1 MEIEE
6 IKEIIY
12 KYAVKNAYDY
22 GKANEKAVLGKIF
35 AERKE
40 LRSKAKEIIP
50 IVKEVV
56 DEVNRLS
63 REKIEEEVKRFKY
76 VEKKVEKGLKDLP
89 NVDKGVVMRFA
100 PNPSGPL
107 HIGHARAAI
116 LNDEY
121 VKRYKG
127 RLILRIEDTDPTR
140 IMQEAYEMIE
150 EDLAWLGVKYHE
162 KVIQSDRLNIYY
174 EYAKKLIELGR
185 AYVCT
190 CEQEKFQKLKLA
202 KKACEC
208 RSLSVEENLE
218 RFEKMFTEYR
228 EGEAVVRLKT
238 DLAHKDPSVRDFV
251 ILRICETPHAR
262 VDAKVYP
269 LMNFSVAVD
278 DHLLGVT
285 HVLRGKDHIA
295 NTVKQRFIYRYF
307 NWKEPI
313 FIHYGIM
320 KIEGLTLSTSK
331 IREGIE
337 KGIYSGWDD
346 VKLGTLRALKRR
358 GITPEAIRRA
368 MIEIGIKE
376 SDINFSWKNLYA
388 YNKEIIEPK
397 ANRYFF
403 VFDPKE
409 IIISGAKTKVYK
421 ALLHPSFKERGFREL
436 KIVAENGTAKVYISA
451 DDFEKLEEGEFL
463 RLMDAFNII
472 IEKKEKDRAYARYA
486 GEDLKEAR
494 DKKAKLIQWV
504 CVGIETIVLSPE
516 REYRGLAEDNLK
528 DVPVDSIVQ
537 FERFGFVR
545 IDSKNDKIV
554 AYYAHR

>member
-22 GKANEKAVLGKIF
+22 GKADEKAVLGKIF

-40 LRSKAKEIIP
+40 LRSRAKEIIP

-56 DEVNRLS
+56 DEVNRLPK
-63 REKIEEEVKRFKY
+63 EKIEEEVKRFKY
-76 VEKKVEKGLKDLP
+76 VAKKVEKGLKDLP
-89 NVDKGVVMRFA
+89 NADKGVVMRFA

-127 RLILRIEDTDPTR
+127 RLILRIEDTDPAR
-140 IMQEAYEMIE
+140 ILPEAYEMIE

-174 EYAKKLIELGR
+174 EYARKLIELGK

-208 RSLSVEENLE
+208 RGLSVEENLE

-251 ILRICETPHAR
+251 ILRICETPHVR
-262 VDAKVYP
+262 VDARVYP

-307 NWKEPI
+307 NWNEPI

-346 VKLGTLRALKRR
+346 IRLGTLRALKRR
-358 GITPEAIRRA
+358 GITPEAIRKA

-409 IIISGAKTKVYK
+409 IIISGAETKTYK
-421 ALLHPSFKERGFREL
+421 ALLHPSFKDRGFREL

-472 IEKKEKDRAYARYA
+472 IEKKEKDKAYARYA

-494 DKKAKLIQWV
+494 EKKAKLIQWV

-516 REYRGLAEDNLK
+516 GEYRGLAEDNLK

-545 IDSKNDKIV
+545 IDSKNEKIV

>member
-22 GKANEKAVLGKIF
+22 GKADEKAVLGKIF

-40 LRSKAKEIIP
+40 LRSRAKEIIP
-50 IVKEVV
+50 IVKEVI
-56 DEVNRLS
+56 DEVNRLP

-76 VEKKVEKGLKDLP
+76 VTKKVEKGLKDLP
-89 NVDKGVVMRFA
+89 NADKGVVMRFA

-127 RLILRIEDTDPTR
+127 RLILRIEDTDPAR
-140 IMQEAYEMIE
+140 ILPEAYEMIE
-150 EDLAWLGVKYHE
+150 EDLAWLGVEYHE
-162 KVIQSDRLNIYY
+162 KVIQSDRLEIYY
-174 EYAKKLIELGR
+174 EHARKLIELGK

-190 CEQEKFQKLKLA
+190 CEQEKFQKLKLT

-208 RSLSVEENLE
+208 RGLSVEENLE

-251 ILRICETPHAR
+251 ILRICETPHVR
-262 VDAKVYP
+262 VDARVYP

-307 NWKEPI
+307 NWNEPI

-346 VKLGTLRALKRR
+346 VRLGTLRALKRR
-358 GITPEAIRRA
+358 GITPEAIRKA
-368 MIEIGIKE
+368 MIEVGIKE

-409 IIISGAKTKVYK
+409 IIISGAETKTYK
-421 ALLHPSFKERGFREL
+421 ALLHPSFKDRGFREL
-436 KIVAENGTAKVYISA
+436 KIVAENGTAKVYISV

-472 IEKKEKDRAYARYA
+472 IEKKEKDKAYARYA

-494 DKKAKLIQWV
+494 EKKAKLIQWV

-516 REYRGLAEDNLK
+516 GEYRGLAEDNLK

-545 IDSKNDKIV
+545 IDSKNEKIV